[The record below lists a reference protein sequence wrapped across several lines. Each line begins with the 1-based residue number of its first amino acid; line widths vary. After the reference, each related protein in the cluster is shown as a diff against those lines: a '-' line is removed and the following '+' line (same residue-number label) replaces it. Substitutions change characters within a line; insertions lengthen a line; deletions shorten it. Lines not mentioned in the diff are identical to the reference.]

1 MLLSW
6 HRTLLFQARLW
17 HTHTHTPTIL
27 SLAPAR
33 PKTSLRGDNE
43 FPKKSERDRL
53 DVRYREMRPLIGG
66 REITLNSAWLPHSLP
81 VTNNV
86 VLKVAR
92 GIVPIV
98 LTLHPALSLSLYI
111 YTYLYIC
118 TCVDTNALRLWP
130 VAMIIDVCW
139 WQNNYT
145 LGDKFYILLCA
156 STEPQAAARSAIKSW
171 RWHLRHPD
179 WSCSI
184 NTQMTILIV
193 WDFITCCQ
201 SWSILLWASVH
212 CWGNTT

>member
-1 MLLSW
+1 M
-6 HRTLLFQARLW
+6 
-17 HTHTHTPTIL
+17 IL

-66 REITLNSAWLPHSLP
+66 ERNNTQQCVTPTVFLWLIMLSLRWQG
-81 VTNNV
+81 
-86 VLKVAR
+86 VLYLLFF
-92 GIVPIV
+92 PY
-98 LTLHPALSLSLYI
+98 TQLSLSI

-118 TCVDTNALRLWP
+118 TCVDANALRLRP

-145 LGDKFYILLCA
+145 LGDTFYILLCA
-156 STEPQAAARSAIKSW
+156 SMEPQAAARSAIKSW
-171 RWHLRHPD
+171 RWHLRHPN

-193 WDFITCCQ
+193 
-201 SWSILLWASVH
+201 
-212 CWGNTT
+212 